1 MCVANARVLT
11 EVWDEGGLPMGRV
24 RSATAGVDE
33 NAGDVVCLMYVPEA
47 APGQAVL
54 VHLGFVMEIV
64 DPAV

>member
-1 MCVANARVLT
+1 
-11 EVWDEGGLPMGRV
+11 
-24 RSATAGVDE
+24 VDE
-33 NAGDVVCLMYVPEA
+33 NAGDVVCLMYVPDA